1 MELVTNNITQII
13 NRLIGFVCVSIYSQ
27 AAAGQSNP
35 GYKVTYI
42 YYHILNY
49 TNRKN
54 CNLQATDDTHKSSGY
69 HIYHIH

>member
-27 AAAGQSNP
+27 ATAGQSNP

-42 YYHILNY
+42 
-49 TNRKN
+49 T
-54 CNLQATDDTHKSSGY
+54 
-69 HIYHIH
+69 